1 MVLFFFCFPIKEAG
15 GHSLSV
21 VAGQNPWPPALND
34 NPALLHPHYGYRN
47 LVVGLVA
54 TQTNKKVVLPCTGND
69 LPSISTMGQFPKYSV
84 NI

>member
-1 MVLFFFCFPIKEAG
+1 MGYANIRSDAK
-15 GHSLSV
+15 S
-21 VAGQNPWPPALND
+21 QK
-34 NPALLHPHYGYRN
+34 ALLHPHSGYRN

>member
-1 MVLFFFCFPIKEAG
+1 MGYANIRPYTKSQKA
-15 GHSLSV
+15 H
-21 VAGQNPWPPALND
+21 
-34 NPALLHPHYGYRN
+34 LHPHSGYRN

-54 TQTNKKVVLPCTGND
+54 TQTNKKVMLPCTGND